1 MLAAS
6 RGHLEVVKNL
16 LNRGADSSLRDAK
29 GWSADDYASM
39 SGHHP

>member
-6 RGHLEVVKNL
+6 RGHLEVVQDL
-16 LNRGADSSLRDAK
+16 LNREADTSIRDNK
-29 GWSADDYASM
+29 GWTADDYASM